1 MKASRICLGFAAVLA
16 VIGLVAVPAAA
27 HADTY
32 QILDLDGV
40 NFNGAT
46 IDVIG
51 ITASGAV
58 VLVENIPPGAPLCLI
73 SNICQEY
80 ETWMDGVMVNEST
93 TAPDLVYDNGALCTV
108 SAPFLT
114 PTFPFPVQGICNN
127 GHEVYSAPSDAAP
140 YAGDNFTGPDPVADL
155 FASPPTEIEDFDLN
169 SSGDFVYTAYHH
181 AEGGGPEAIFE
192 AIDTSETPEPASIF
206 LLGTGLVAVAGSLRR
221 RLFACS
227 H

>member
-58 VLVENIPPGAPLCLI
+58 VLVENIPPVRLC
-73 SNICQEY
+73 
-80 ETWMDGVMVNEST
+80 V
-93 TAPDLVYDNGALCTV
+93 
-108 SAPFLT
+108 
-114 PTFPFPVQGICNN
+114 
-127 GHEVYSAPSDAAP
+127 
-140 YAGDNFTGPDPVADL
+140 
-155 FASPPTEIEDFDLN
+155 
-169 SSGDFVYTAYHH
+169 
-181 AEGGGPEAIFE
+181 
-192 AIDTSETPEPASIF
+192 
-206 LLGTGLVAVAGSLRR
+206 
-221 RLFACS
+221 
-227 H
+227 